1 MITFLKYQHAAAPMQ
16 KIAVS
21 RMYLA
26 SFSVYFSFS
35 IAKNL
40 NVPYFGT
47 MRLYLCI
54 NKTDK
59 PLKFNSYEYR

>member
-1 MITFLKYQHAAAPMQ
+1 MQSQKVVEEIRDKALRLYFL
-16 KIAVS
+16 I
-21 RMYLA
+21 LG
-26 SFSVYFSFS
+26 SFS
-35 IAKNL
+35 IKEKL

-47 MRLYLCI
+47 IRLYLCI